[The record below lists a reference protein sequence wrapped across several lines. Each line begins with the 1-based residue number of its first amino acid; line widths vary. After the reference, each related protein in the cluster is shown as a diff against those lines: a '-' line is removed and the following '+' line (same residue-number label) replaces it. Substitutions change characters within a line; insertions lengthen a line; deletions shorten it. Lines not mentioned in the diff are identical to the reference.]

1 MIEDGWLKV
10 VIDGGLLSGNPGG
23 GDGIHPG

>member
-1 MIEDGWLKV
+1 MIKDGWLRV
-10 VIDGGLLSGNPGG
+10 VIDGGLLRGNPGG

>member
-1 MIEDGWLKV
+1 MIKDGWLRV

>member
-10 VIDGGLLSGNPGG
+10 VIEGGLLSGNPGG
-23 GDGIHPG
+23 GGGVHPG